1 MKLNEILNNFISH
14 IPKQTRFMTQ
24 DRDATVR
31 FWNQMPVFRDGYWV
45 HQSLFGPATLLH
57 SINVGVRAEDWANS
71 VVTVE
76 EWEPIHL
83 NGMERRIPEGSQ
95 QSSVFNVIGHKEQS
109 LDSIVKRIREID
121 HLLETLPG
129 ERELL
134 IEKLQQNGLNYIERK
149 ES

>member
-76 EWEPIHL
+76 EWEPIRL
-83 NGMERRIPEGSQ
+83 NRRERRITEGSQ

>member
-1 MKLNEILNNFISH
+1 MTINES
-14 IPKQTRFMTQ
+14 
-24 DRDATVR
+24 D
-31 FWNQMPVFRDGYWV
+31 
-45 HQSLFGPATLLH
+45 
-57 SINVGVRAEDWANS
+57 
-71 VVTVE
+71 
-76 EWEPIHL
+76 PIHL

-149 ES
+149 

>member
-1 MKLNEILNNFISH
+1 MKLNEILNNYINH

-76 EWEPIHL
+76 EWEPIYL

>member
-71 VVTVE
+71 VVVVE

-83 NGMERRIPEGSQ
+83 NRRERRITEGSQ